1 MGNSERPCSSPTSLF
16 CHSTPPPRIGKLPS
30 FWEPLLGN
38 HYWVLNSHKLWTLE
52 ERRLKGLQ
60 RKVRKRSTVKED
72 STSSAS
78 KFLNRGADITVDSCH
93 STKNSILLHKHL
105 KVCFMYAATQKIRN
119 TSTYCYHKVI
129 QVSPVAKSWF
139 HSGTPSS
146 KLANLLIPP
155 WPSLPLVT
163 HINENLLFICWLS
176 DCPKY
181 R

>member
-1 MGNSERPCSSPTSLF
+1 MN
-16 CHSTPPPRIGKLPS
+16 
-30 FWEPLLGN
+30 
-38 HYWVLNSHKLWTLE
+38 
-52 ERRLKGLQ
+52 GLQ

-105 KVCFMYAATQKIRN
+105 KVCFMYAATKKIRN
-119 TSTYCYHKVI
+119 TMAYSLLSHNYIVTSKRKISKVLI
-129 QVSPVAKSWF
+129 SPVAKSWI

-155 WPSLPLVT
+155 
-163 HINENLLFICWLS
+163 
-176 DCPKY
+176 
-181 R
+181 